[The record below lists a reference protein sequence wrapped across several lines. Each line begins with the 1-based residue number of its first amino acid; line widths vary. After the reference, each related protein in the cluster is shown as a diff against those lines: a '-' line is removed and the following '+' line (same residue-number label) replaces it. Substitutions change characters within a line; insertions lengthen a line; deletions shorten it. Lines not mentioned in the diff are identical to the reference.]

1 MPRTRSDSKCKQKF
15 KDAQT
20 KDQLM
25 RQNSFVKKQLKLN
38 RPPTPPV
45 EVESEFILVRF
56 SLSVP
61 RREHQQRNTKQVVG
75 NSKSLARRAVDAMG
89 RECKHGVKFIGMSE
103 ATKYRFGRPVQVLVD
118 EDVRLTPTFEICLN
132 QWQQIGCDVWYFA
145 DDSSFSDGHG
155 TKLHIRG
162 LVFRKKEK
170 DDDDDVVYSSAK

>member
-1 MPRTRSDSKCKQKF
+1 MPRTRSDSKCKQRF

-61 RREHQQRNTKQVVG
+61 RREQQQRNTKQVVG

-89 RECKHGVKFIGMSE
+89 RECKHGVKFIGLSE

-132 QWQQIGCDVWYFA
+132 QWQQIGCEVWYFA
-145 DDSSFSDGHG
+145 DDSSSSDTHG

>member
-1 MPRTRSDSKCKQKF
+1 M
-15 KDAQT
+15 QT
-20 KDQLM
+20 KVQRCTDQ
-25 RQNSFVKKQLKLN
+25 RSINETEFVCEETAETESTADTTCRGGERIHFGTLFS
-38 RPPTPPV
+38 RFRV
-45 EVESEFILVRF
+45 E
-56 SLSVP
+56 
-61 RREHQQRNTKQVVG
+61 EHQQRNTKQVVG

-89 RECKHGVKFIGMSE
+89 RECKHGVKFIGLSE

-145 DDSSFSDGHG
+145 DDSSSSDTHG